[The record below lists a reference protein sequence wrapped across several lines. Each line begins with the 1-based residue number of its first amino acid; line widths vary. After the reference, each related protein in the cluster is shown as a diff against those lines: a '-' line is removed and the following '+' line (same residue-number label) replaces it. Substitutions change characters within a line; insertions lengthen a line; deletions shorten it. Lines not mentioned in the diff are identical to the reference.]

1 MARCGYSG
9 YNFAM
14 RYEISAGVILFHRRP
29 RREYLILDY
38 GSHWDFPK
46 GHIEPGEDPP
56 TTARR
61 ELCEETGVQ
70 DVHFFP
76 GFRQR
81 MRYSYRRAGEEVR
94 KVVIYFLAETAGEQV
109 TLSHEHC
116 GFAWAGYEDAMRRLT
131 FRTAKELLT
140 KAQKFLELSEPAETL
155 TQSSIQIGKE

>member
-1 MARCGYSG
+1 
-9 YNFAM
+9 M
-14 RYEISAGVILFHRRP
+14 RYEISAGVILFHRQP
-29 RREYLILDY
+29 RHEYLILNY
-38 GSHWDFPK
+38 GAHWDFPK

-61 ELCEETGVQ
+61 ELREETGVQ
-70 DVHFFP
+70 EVDFFP

-81 MRYSYRRAGEEVR
+81 MRYSYRRAGEDVR

-116 GFAWAGYEDAMRRLT
+116 GFAWAGYEDALRRLT

-140 KAQKFLELSEPAETL
+140 KAQKFLEISVPADRVTH
-155 TQSSIQIGKE
+155 SSIQAGEG